1 MSYSHTKVSPFSI
14 RFPELRGCLRSSEM
28 EGQRDTAPET
38 APKIETSLS
47 LFCNFAVLTRWA
59 VEVLYHVLS

>member
-1 MSYSHTKVSPFSI
+1 
-14 RFPELRGCLRSSEM
+14 M